1 METSTHRD
9 ARSSM
14 MMTLAW
20 LIVGVPR
27 LGTALSTA
35 PCDGVSPVE
44 PVSELFVMVTSL
56 SLTALP
62 KTTVTGDA
70 ARVRFGTAGWVV

>member
-20 LIVGVPR
+20 LIVGVP
-27 LGTALSTA
+27 LVWGVTQTIHQALA
-35 PCDGVSPVE
+35 
-44 PVSELFVMVTSL
+44 LF
-56 SLTALP
+56 
-62 KTTVTGDA
+62 G
-70 ARVRFGTAGWVV
+70 AGAQ